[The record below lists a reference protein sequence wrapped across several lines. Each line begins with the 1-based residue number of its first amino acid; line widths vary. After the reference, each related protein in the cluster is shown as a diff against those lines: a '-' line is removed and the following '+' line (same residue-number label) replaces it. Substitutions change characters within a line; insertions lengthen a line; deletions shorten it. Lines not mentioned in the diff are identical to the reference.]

1 VAPGGL
7 ANGGAAP
14 TITGKAR
21 GRNAMVK
28 KRGADETPFM
38 EAPAYGRSLAG
49 LSINLLVKNIARA
62 VAFERDVLGAAVV
75 YADADFAVLRWRAAS
90 DASGNAPES
99 ATSEWMLHADHTYGS
114 HPLLG
119 LTGDGAVRGAGA
131 ELRLHG
137 CDPDA
142 AVARAE
148 RLGHVVLAAP
158 ADKPHGLREA
168 YIADPDGYVWVPD
181 VPTRG

>member
-1 VAPGGL
+1 
-7 ANGGAAP
+7 
-14 TITGKAR
+14 
-21 GRNAMVK
+21 
-28 KRGADETPFM
+28 M
-38 EAPAYGRSLAG
+38 EAPAYGRSLGG
-49 LSINLLVKNIARA
+49 LSINLLVKDIARA
-62 VAFERDVLGAAVV
+62 VAFEREVLGAALV
-75 YADADFAVLRWRAAS
+75 YADADFAVLRWRAP
-90 DASGNAPES
+90 DAPES
-99 ATSEWMLHADHTYGS
+99 VASEWMLHADHTYGS

-119 LTGDGAVRGAGA
+119 LTGDGAIRGAGA

-142 AVARAE
+142 AVVRAE
-148 RLGHVVLAAP
+148 RLGHAVLAAP

>member
-1 VAPGGL
+1 
-7 ANGGAAP
+7 
-14 TITGKAR
+14 
-21 GRNAMVK
+21 MVK

-49 LSINLLVKNIARA
+49 LSINLLVKDIARA
-62 VAFERDVLGAAVV
+62 VAFEREVLGAVVV
-75 YADADFAVLRWRAAS
+75 YADADFAVMRWS
-90 DASGNAPES
+90 APG
-99 ATSEWMLHADHTYGS
+99 ADIAPAEWMLHADHTYGS

-119 LTGDGAVRGAGA
+119 LTGDGAIRGAGL

-148 RLGHVVLAAP
+148 RLGHAVLAAA

-168 YIADPDGYVWVPD
+168 YVVDPDGYVWVPD
-181 VPTRG
+181 VKLPG

>member
-1 VAPGGL
+1 
-7 ANGGAAP
+7 
-14 TITGKAR
+14 
-21 GRNAMVK
+21 MK

-38 EAPAYGRSLAG
+38 AAPDYGRSLTG
-49 LSINLLVKNIARA
+49 LSVNLLVRDIPRA
-62 VAFERDVLGAAVV
+62 VAFQCQVLGATKV
-75 YADADFAVLRWRAAS
+75 YADADFAVLRWTPPGGGPAAP
-90 DASGNAPES
+90 A
-99 ATSEWMLHADHTYGS
+99 EWMLHADHSYAD
-114 HPLLG
+114 HPLLA

-142 AVARAE
+142 AAARAAA
-148 RLGHVVLAAP
+148 LGFAVLAAP

-181 VPTRG
+181 TPLAPG

>member
-1 VAPGGL
+1 
-7 ANGGAAP
+7 
-14 TITGKAR
+14 
-21 GRNAMVK
+21 MVK
-28 KRGADETPFM
+28 KRGPDETPFM

-49 LSINLLVKNIARA
+49 LSINLLVKEIARA
-62 VAFERDVLGAAVV
+62 VAFQREVLGAVTV
-75 YADADFAVLRWRAAS
+75 YADPDFAVMRWSPPAA
-90 DASGNAPES
+90 DIAP
-99 ATSEWMLHADHTYGS
+99 AEWMLHADHTYGS

-119 LTGDGAVRGAGA
+119 LTGDGAIRGAGL

-148 RLGHVVLAAP
+148 KTGHVVLAPA
-158 ADKPHGLREA
+158 ADKPHGLRES

-181 VPTRG
+181 VPTRD

>member
-1 VAPGGL
+1 
-7 ANGGAAP
+7 
-14 TITGKAR
+14 
-21 GRNAMVK
+21 MVK
-28 KRGADETPFM
+28 KRRPDETPFM
-38 EAPAYGRSLAG
+38 EAPAYGRSLSG
-49 LSINLLVKNIARA
+49 LSINLLVKDVARA
-62 VAFERDVLGAAVV
+62 VAFEREVLGAALA
-75 YADADFAVLRWRAAS
+75 YADADFAVLRWRAPGAP
-90 DASGNAPES
+90 DA

>member
-1 VAPGGL
+1 L
-7 ANGGAAP
+7 ANRGAPP
-14 TITGKAR
+14 TIAGKVAGEAVADR
-21 GRNAMVK
+21 GEDMVK

-49 LSINLLVKNIARA
+49 LSINLLVRNVAQA
-62 VAFERDVLGAAVV
+62 VAFQCEVLGATRI
-75 YADADFAVLRWRAAS
+75 YADADFAVLRWRAP
-90 DASGNAPES
+90 DAAPG
-99 ATSEWMLHADHTYGS
+99 AAPAEWMLHADHTYGS
-114 HPLLG
+114 HPLLA

-142 AVARAE
+142 AVARAT
-148 RLGHVVLAAP
+148 RRGSLVLAAP

-168 YIADPDGYVWVPD
+168 YIVDPDGYVWVPD
-181 VPTRG
+181 MPIPG